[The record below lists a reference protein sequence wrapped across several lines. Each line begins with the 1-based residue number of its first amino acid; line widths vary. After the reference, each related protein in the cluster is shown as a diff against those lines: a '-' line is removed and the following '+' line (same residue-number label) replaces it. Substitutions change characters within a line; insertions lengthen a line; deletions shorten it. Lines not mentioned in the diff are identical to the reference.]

1 MSEKEKRAEL
11 AKAKYHQNEGL
22 EQFRKFHFRIKKGGT
37 PTFNSMEKFN
47 IDLNKIN
54 EIRAEG
60 NLPPLQKQDIRGI
73 IKEKY
78 NNIVVKKLTEPEP
91 EIELVP
97 TVVPRKRGRQPKQ
110 KTIYNIEN
118 YIKELGRA
126 KVTPASQETYERMLT
141 FLLNEL
147 GYIDGSIVPYLNKNL
162 KNIEKVIDNMEQKRN
177 PGELYSLGSKKI
189 IYQSVSS
196 GLYKNILPEF
206 EKQMGK
212 RATQFWNQQAAIF
225 VSDVKEQ
232 QREKTNINEPLKQ
245 NWNDYKNVAI
255 KYINDHNNNLEDRT
269 FIALYSQLPGIP
281 RTNSFLNIHVVKNKN
296 EANDNDKNYF
306 ITSTKTLI
314 SNNHK
319 TGLNDDKKGGK
330 AIIINLKSYPQILKN
345 IELLAKNNKILFNI
359 SQNTASMIFKNI
371 IGIDNRT
378 ARKLYTTY
386 VYNLPSD
393 KNKNLIAQESRI
405 QGHSI
410 DTAKSQYKIKRR
422 GGHMLILS

>member
-11 AKAKYHQNEGL
+11 AKVKYHENEGL
-22 EQFRKFHFRIKKGGT
+22 EQFRKFHFRIKNGSI
-37 PTFNSMEKFN
+37 PTFKSMEKFN
-47 IDLNKIN
+47 ISLDKIN

-60 NLPPLQKQDIRGI
+60 KLPPLQKQDIRGI
-73 IKEKY
+73 IQEKY
-78 NNIVVKKLTEPEP
+78 NNIVVQKLTEPEP
-91 EIELVP
+91 EPEP
-97 TVVPRKRGRQPKQ
+97 AVVPRKRGRQPKP
-110 KTIYNIEN
+110 KMIFTIDN
-118 YIKELGRA
+118 YIKELGRV
-126 KVTPASQETYERMLT
+126 KVTPSSQETYERMLT

-147 GYIDGSIVPYLNKNL
+147 GYTSGSIVPFLNKNL
-162 KNIEKVIDNMEQKRN
+162 KNIEKVIDKMEQKRN

-196 GLYKNILPEF
+196 GLYKNIIPEF
-206 EKQMGK
+206 EKQMVK
-212 RATQFWNQQAAIF
+212 RATQFWNQQAAIY
-225 VSDVKEQ
+225 VSDMKEQ
-232 QREKTNINEPLKQ
+232 QRDKTNISEPLKN
-245 NWNDYKNVAI
+245 NWDNYKKVAI
-255 KYINDHNNNLEDRT
+255 KYINDNNNNLQDRA

-281 RTNSFLNIHVVKNKN
+281 RTNTFLNIHVVKNKN

-319 TGLNDDKKGGK
+319 TGINDAKEGGK
-330 AIIINLKSYPQILKN
+330 SIIINLKSYPQILKN

-386 VYNLPSD
+386 IYNLPSD

-405 QGHSI
+405 QAHSI

-422 GGHMLILS
+422 GGHMLILN

>member
-11 AKAKYHQNEGL
+11 AKAKYHENEGL
-22 EQFRKFHFRIKKGGT
+22 EQFRKFHFRIKNGSI
-37 PTFNSMEKFN
+37 PTFKSMQKFN
-47 IDLNKIN
+47 ISLDKIN
-54 EIRAEG
+54 EIRTEG
-60 NLPPLQKQDIRGI
+60 KLPPLQKQDIRGI
-73 IKEKY
+73 IQEKY
-78 NNIVVKKLTEPEP
+78 NNIVVQKLTEPEP
-91 EIELVP
+91 EPEP
-97 TVVPRKRGRQPKQ
+97 AVVPRKRGRQPKE
-110 KTIYNIEN
+110 KIIFTIDN
-118 YIKELGRA
+118 YIKELGRV
-126 KVTPASQETYERMLT
+126 KVTPSSQETYERMLT

-147 GYIDGSIVPYLNKNL
+147 GYTSGSIVPFLNKNL
-162 KNIEKVIDNMEQKRN
+162 KNIEKVIDKMEQKRN

-196 GLYKNILPEF
+196 GLYKNIIPEF

-212 RATQFWNQQAAIF
+212 RATQFWNQQAAIY
-225 VSDVKEQ
+225 VSDMKEQ
-232 QREKTNINEPLKQ
+232 QRDKTNISEPLKN
-245 NWNDYKNVAI
+245 NWDNYKKVAI
-255 KYINDHNNNLEDRT
+255 KYINDNNNNLQDRA

-281 RTNSFLNIHVVKNKN
+281 RTNTFLNIHVVKNKN

-319 TGLNDDKKGGK
+319 TGINDAKEGGES
-330 AIIINLKSYPQILKN
+330 IIINLKSYPQILKN

-386 VYNLPSD
+386 IYNLPSD

-405 QGHSI
+405 QAHSI

-422 GGHMLILS
+422 GGHMLILN

>member
-11 AKAKYHQNEGL
+11 AKVKYHENENF
-22 EQFRKFHFRIKKGGT
+22 EQFRKFAARVKKGGM

-60 NLPPLQKQDIRGI
+60 KLPPLQKQDIRGI

-91 EIELVP
+91 EPEPV
-97 TVVPRKRGRQPKQ
+97 VVPRKRGRQPKE
-110 KTIYNIEN
+110 KIIFTIDN
-118 YIKELGRA
+118 YISQLGVA

-147 GYIDGSIVPYLNKNL
+147 GYIEGSIIPYLNKNF
-162 KNIEKVIDNMEQKRN
+162 KNIEKVINNMEQKRN
-177 PGELYSLGSKKI
+177 PGELYSLGSKKL

-225 VSDVKEQ
+225 VADVKEQ
-232 QREKTNINEPLKQ
+232 QREKTNINEPLKN
-245 NWNDYKNVAI
+245 NWIDYKNVAI
-255 KYINDHNNNLEDRT
+255 KYINDHNNNLDDRA
-269 FIALYSQLPGIP
+269 FIALYTQLPGIP
-281 RTNSFLNIHVVKNKN
+281 RTNSFLNINVVKNKN
-296 EANDNDKNYF
+296 EANDNDKNYY

-319 TGLNDDKKGGK
+319 TGLNDGKEGGK

-345 IELLAKNNKILFNI
+345 IELLAKNNKIIFNI
-359 SQNTASMIFKNI
+359 SQNTAGLIFKNI

-386 VYNLPSD
+386 IYNLPSD

-405 QGHSI
+405 QAHSI

-422 GGHMLILS
+422 GGHILLLS